1 MERLRL
7 KSLTPQQAEDLRAFM
22 RACKDA
28 RLLKRAQIVWLSHQ
42 GLPVEEIARLL
53 DISPD
58 TVREWIRRY
67 EERGLDGLRDEE
79 RPGRPLLA
87 TPLYVSTLLAWV
99 PRSPEKAGYPVQGW
113 TAWLLRDHL
122 ERVTGIRISDER
134 VRQLLVEHGFRH
146 SRPKLWLW
154 SPDPEYEKKVARIR
168 KMLEEVPD
176 STVVLFEDE
185 TEVHLNPRVQA
196 CWQRGQRKVRAAGR
210 DAKLHLF
217 GAVNF
222 GSLRVHRR
230 LCKRQRSVEF
240 LGLLRQLLRAY
251 PGKNV
256 ILVLDNYGI
265 HWSRRVRKFLESGE
279 GRRVALVFLPTYS
292 PNLNIIEPFWK
303 FVKAKVASNRFH
315 GSIERLRGAVN
326 RFFRGYE
333 RGKIPAF
340 RFPTGIWK
348 NFVGAT

>member
-1 MERLRL
+1 MERLQV
-7 KSLTPQQAEDLRAFM
+7 KPLTPQQAEDLRAFM
-22 RACKDA
+22 RASKDA
-28 RLLKRAQIVWLSHQ
+28 RLLKRAQIVWLSHL
-42 GLPVEEIARLL
+42 GKSVNEITDLL
-53 DISPD
+53 DISPE
-58 TVREWIRRY
+58 TVREWLRRY

-122 ERVTGIRISDER
+122 EGATGIRISDER

-154 SPDPEYEKKVARIR
+154 SPDPDYKKKVARIR

-176 STVVLFEDE
+176 NTVVLFEDE
-185 TEVHLNPRVQA
+185 TEVHLNPRIQA
-196 CWQRGQRKVRAAGR
+196 CWQRGQQKVPAAGR

-222 GSLRVHRR
+222 DALRVHRR

-240 LGLLRQLLRAY
+240 LGLLRQLLRVY
-251 PGKNV
+251 PRKNV
-256 ILVLDNYGI
+256 ILVLDNYAI
-265 HWSRRVRKFLESGE
+265 HRSRRVGEFLESEE

-303 FVKAKVASNRFH
+303 FVKARTVSNRFH
-315 GSIERLRGAVN
+315 GSIERLRKAVN

-340 RFPTGIWK
+340 RFPTGLWK
-348 NFVGAT
+348 DFLGAT